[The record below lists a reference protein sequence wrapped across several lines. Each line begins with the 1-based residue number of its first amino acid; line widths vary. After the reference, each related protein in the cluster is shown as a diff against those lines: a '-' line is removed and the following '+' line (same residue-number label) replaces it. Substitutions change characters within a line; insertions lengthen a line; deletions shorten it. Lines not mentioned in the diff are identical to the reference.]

1 MIVQATKRVDPETSS
16 RVDNRI
22 AGRGADGDKE
32 QDAGVSDA
40 PEQGQD
46 LQNRFLFHK
55 KKTVFVLIWNITAV
69 DWRTWLDIL
78 L

>member
-55 KKTVFVLIWNITAV
+55 KTVFVLIWNITAV

>member
-55 KKTVFVLIWNITAV
+55 KKQFLC
-69 DWRTWLDIL
+69 
-78 L
+78 

>member
-16 RVDNRI
+16 RVDHRI

-32 QDAGVSDA
+32 QDADVSDA

-55 KKTVFVLIWNITAV
+55 KTVFLLIWNIAAV